1 MNIAEEKIRK
11 KIIDTAKNL
20 GLKKLNHGKA
30 GNISVRWKDGLLI
43 TPSGISYDKIK
54 PKDIVFIDKNKSY
67 HGIKKPSIET
77 PFHFDIIKNK
87 KDVNCVV
94 HTHAKFAIPGSQELS
109 NYAVK
114 ALKNRKACLL
124 ANHGVIITGKD
135 IDEAAFLAEE
145 LETLCKQ
152 ITIAKINGTAKL
164 VGKRDMKKIIEAV
177 KTYGKQ

>member
-1 MNIAEEKIRK
+1 MKLSQHKISK
-11 KIIDTAKNL
+11 V
-20 GLKKLNHGKA
+20 LKA
-30 GNISVRWKDGLLI
+30 Q
-43 TPSGISYDKIK
+43 K
-54 PKDIVFIDKNKSY
+54 PKRTSKVAGEVSGHMKL
-67 HGIKKPSIET
+67 T
-77 PFHFDIIKNK
+77 
-87 KDVNCVV
+87 C
-94 HTHAKFAIPGSQELS
+94 
-109 NYAVK
+109 YAVK

-164 VGKRDMKKIIEAV
+164 VGKKDMKKIIEAV